1 MATIK
6 DVAKEAGVSTATVS
20 RVLNNSGYMS
30 QEAVDKV
37 HKAMENLSYRPN
49 AVARSLVK
57 GKHNSIGVMFPN
69 LSIPFWAELES
80 ELERVAEK
88 KGYNLMLAVA
98 PNDAE
103 AYIEKY
109 ESMRSRMPDGI
120 ITSYIKD
127 TEHYINASETPTV
140 ILGNVSY
147 GPSVSSNDEQGGLLA
162 AKHLIAKGC
171 KNIIHISGELGSRSS
186 ANARTYAFMNEC
198 KKENVT
204 YKVYETT
211 REQYLKMDFESII
224 SNVFYENEQFDGIF
238 ASNDIL
244 AAHCISTAL
253 SLGYRIPE
261 DIRIVG
267 YDDISLSKWIYPSL
281 TTIHQDNK
289 KLAETAVDTLLK
301 QLAGEEVPDKQVIP
315 VRLIERKTT

>member
-6 DVAKEAGVSTATVS
+6 DVAKAAGVSTATVS
-20 RVLNNSGYMS
+20 RVLNKSGYLS
-30 QEAVDKV
+30 EEAISKV
-37 HKAMENLSYRPN
+37 NQAMEELSYHPN
-49 AVARSLVK
+49 AVARSLVS

-69 LSIPFWAELES
+69 LSIPFWAQLEN
-80 ELERVAEK
+80 ELERVAERM
-88 KGYNLMLAVA
+88 GYSLMLAVA
-98 PNDAE
+98 PKDTQ
-103 AYIEKY
+103 AYIEKFD
-109 ESMRSRMPDGI
+109 SMRMRMPDGI

-127 TEHYINASETPTV
+127 TEDYIKNSKTPTV

-147 GPSVSSNDEQGGLLA
+147 EPSVSSNDEQGGLLA

-186 ANARTYAFMNEC
+186 ANARSYAFMNEC
-198 KKENVT
+198 EKEGVA
-204 YKVYETT
+204 YKVYQTT
-211 REQYLKMDFESII
+211 EVQLHEMDFESVI
-224 SNVFYENEQFDGIF
+224 STIFYENEQFDGIF

-267 YDDISLSKWIYPSL
+267 YDDISLSQWIYPSL
-281 TTIHQDNK
+281 TTIHQDYA
-289 KLAETAVDTLLK
+289 KLAETAVTTLLQVIDGK
-301 QLAGEEVPDKQVIP
+301 EVPKKQVIP

>member
-80 ELERVAEK
+80 ELECVAEK

>member
-69 LSIPFWAELES
+69 LSIPFWVELES